1 MTTKV
6 IMRNVEYVKIGKDRI
21 NSMITRTPYISQN
34 RKWSGNWVNK
44 QFISSRD
51 MAIKNK
57 IKIDTFVLTKLK
69 RRIRGFFPNN
79 KLLK

>member
-21 NSMITRTPYISQN
+21 NSMIKNSVNFKFLRFSNGQVIGLIS
-34 RKWSGNWVNK
+34 SL
-44 QFISSRD
+44 SRD
-51 MAIKNK
+51 MAIKNR
-57 IKIDTFVLTKLK
+57 IKIDTFVLKKSK
-69 RRIRGFFPNN
+69 RRIRCFFPNN